1 MSQGLADWKSYV
13 DFVSNIV
20 IAGLAKVA
28 AVSLG
33 YMCEQLDAGVMARE
47 SRSPLLEIDLD
58 LYAAG
63 VCCVC
68 CRVGGRALTVGLLWT
83 WCVMCARYAGKTV
96 MFIPAVENT
105 AKADGLRDQVA
116 NWIDSILRVATLFHR
131 LDDPSGVYLRD
142 IHQAPEVQVR
152 VPAGAR

>member
-63 VCCVC
+63 
-68 CRVGGRALTVGLLWT
+68 
-83 WCVMCARYAGKTV
+83 
-96 MFIPAVENT
+96 
-105 AKADGLRDQVA
+105 
-116 NWIDSILRVATLFHR
+116 
-131 LDDPSGVYLRD
+131 
-142 IHQAPEVQVR
+142 
-152 VPAGAR
+152 